1 MNNIEGEKAVLLS
14 DILINR
20 KFDPNI
26 EIEPEQIIFK
36 IGGKKIGSL
45 QNLVTISGKQ
55 KGGKTRFMSAG
66 IAAALSGKSIFEI
79 EIHLP
84 VNRNKVCL
92 FDTEQGSYDFAKTIK
107 QIKKFSGTISNLDA
121 YNVRE
126 DEPAL
131 ILQLIDEY
139 LKNNPE
145 CSLIIIDGLLDLLI
159 DFNNVYE
166 SKQLINF
173 IKKITKIYNV
183 LLIAIIHRGKGNDTT
198 IGNIGSMADRL
209 AQSVLKVEKNKEKN
223 TFILSS
229 EFLRSDEDFS
239 PIEIFNAGGHWEQ
252 TFHEPEQDKPFN
264 RSVKAQPQ
272 DYDLFFHKNKILE
285 IFESKDTVLKYEDLI
300 QLIKEVYTNG
310 RNWAVD
316 CLKYLKEQN
325 LIFRTKEGY
334 TVHSQTKIFS

>member
-1 MNNIEGEKAVLLS
+1 MNNIEGEKAVNLCEFLL
-14 DILINR
+14 NR

-84 VNRNKVCL
+84 HNRRKVCL
-92 FDTEQGSYDFAKTIK
+92 FDTEQGGYDFAKTIK
-107 QIKKFSGTISNLDA
+107 QINKFSGTISNLDA

-139 LKNNPE
+139 LKSNPE

-183 LLIAIIHRGKGNDTT
+183 LLVAIIHRGKGNDTT